1 MLLIYIFLFFSPF
14 FILLFIYFSFGSS
27 LSLSQFQTR
36 APLSH
41 PSLSLTSDQTH
52 TVGHTK
58 ALLLPCSS
66 LPQALSHHRPSL
78 FNLCCDWVFYM
89 CIHMGLVAVVVVVVV
104 DFGYGS
110 GGGWFWQWVFRFW
123 FWWWWMILT
132 LVVRF
137 VDFGYRFYAL

>member
-41 PSLSLTSDQTH
+41 PFLSLTSDQTH
-52 TVGHTK
+52 TVGHAVGHTR
-58 ALLLPCSS
+58 ALILPCSS
-66 LPQALSHHRPSL
+66 LPQALSRHRPSL
-78 FNLCCDWVFYM
+78 FNLCCDWVFCM

-104 DFGYGS
+104 DFGYSS
-110 GGGWFWQWVFRFW
+110 GGG
-123 FWWWWMILT
+123 
-132 LVVRF
+132 
-137 VDFGYRFYAL
+137 

>member
-1 MLLIYIFLFFSPF
+1 MLLIYIYFYSFLLFLFFY
-14 FILLFIYFSFGSS
+14 LFIFLSAHLSLSLS

-66 LPQALSHHRPSL
+66 LPQALSRHCPSL

-110 GGGWFWQWVFRFW
+110 GGG
-123 FWWWWMILT
+123 
-132 LVVRF
+132 
-137 VDFGYRFYAL
+137 